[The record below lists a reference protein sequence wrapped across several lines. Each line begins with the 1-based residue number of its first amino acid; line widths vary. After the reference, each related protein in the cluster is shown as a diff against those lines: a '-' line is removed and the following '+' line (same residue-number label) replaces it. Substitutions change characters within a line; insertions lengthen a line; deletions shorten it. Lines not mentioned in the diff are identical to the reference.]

1 MHILRGYAYSFCQ
14 IFQRPRLFKGLHLFR
29 TLEYQMIWLNVEK
42 KVTFWRL
49 QICIYSRNKGIR
61 DPFYP
66 WINPLMFWL
75 SLYWQK
81 IVPFFCYLGEQL
93 KSRVKKICEGFRAT
107 LYPCP
112 DQAADRREMAVGV
125 MQRLEDLNTVLG
137 QTNDHRQETMNYRTI
152 KILKE
157 SYLMIISCNNFSPS
171 LA

>member
-1 MHILRGYAYSFCQ
+1 MIVTLLTKNYI
-14 IFQRPRLFKGLHLFR
+14 IF
-29 TLEYQMIWLNVEK
+29 Y
-42 KVTFWRL
+42 
-49 QICIYSRNKGIR
+49 
-61 DPFYP
+61 
-66 WINPLMFWL
+66 
-75 SLYWQK
+75 
-81 IVPFFCYLGEQL
+81 YLGEQL

-171 LA
+171 LAY